1 MAGIEAVL
9 LDQGNTVLKY
19 GLQGR
24 WREFLVARLRELHP
38 LFVETCGEIALSP
51 AAFAATV
58 GEVIAG
64 ERARGIEQSGHSW
77 HFGERLRAGL
87 HALGLEATEA
97 VLARLADEFYAPIR
111 ESTRPYPESQEALAG
126 LRALGA
132 KLAIITNSPWDMP
145 SRLLRG
151 DLEQWGLDGFFD
163 AFVCSGDVAWR
174 KPNPAFMLAAA
185 QELSVLP
192 DNCLVVGDTI
202 KTDIAGAQAARMRS
216 VWVKREA
223 RAEAAPLPA
232 PEWVLDDLG
241 NLPRLVEEAGALG

>member
-9 LDQGNTVLKY
+9 LDQGNTVLEY

-38 LFVETCGEIALSP
+38 RVVETCGETALSP
-51 AAFAATV
+51 EQFAATV
-58 GEVIAG
+58 GEVIGG
-64 ERARGIEQSGHSW
+64 ERAHGIEHSGHSW
-77 HFGERLRAGL
+77 HFGERLNDGL
-87 HALGLEATEA
+87 RTLGLEATEA

-111 ESTRPYPESQEALAG
+111 ESTRPYRESQETLAG
-126 LRALGA
+126 LRALGV
-132 KLAIITNSPWDMP
+132 KLAIITNSPWDTP
-145 SRLLRG
+145 SHLLRG
-151 DLEQWGLDGFFD
+151 DLEHWGLEAFFD

-192 DNCLVVGDTI
+192 DNCLVVGDRI
-202 KTDIAGAQAARMRS
+202 EIDIAGAQAARMRS
-216 VWVKREA
+216 VWVRREA

-232 PEWVLDDLG
+232 PDWVLDDLG
-241 NLPRLVEEAGALG
+241 DLPRLVEEAGALG

>member
-1 MAGIEAVL
+1 VTGIEAVL
-9 LDQGNTVLKY
+9 LDQGNTVLEY

-38 LFVETCGEIALSP
+38 LVVESCGETALSP
-51 AAFAATV
+51 EEFAATV
-58 GEVIAG
+58 GDVIGG

-97 VLARLADEFYAPIR
+97 VLARLADDFHMPIR
-111 ESTRPYPESQEALAG
+111 ESTRPYRESQEALAG
-126 LRALGA
+126 LRALGV
-132 KLAIITNSPWDMP
+132 KLAIITNSPWDIP

-151 DLEQWGLDGFFD
+151 DLEQWRLDGFFD

-192 DNCLVVGDTI
+192 HNCLVVGDTI
-202 KTDIAGAQAARMRS
+202 KTDIAGAQAAGMRS

-241 NLPRLVEEAGALG
+241 NLPRLVEEAGVLG